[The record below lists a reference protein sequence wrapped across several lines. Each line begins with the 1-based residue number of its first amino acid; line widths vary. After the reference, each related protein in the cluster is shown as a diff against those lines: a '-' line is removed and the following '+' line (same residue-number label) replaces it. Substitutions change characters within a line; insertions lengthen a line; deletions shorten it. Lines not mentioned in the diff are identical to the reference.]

1 LQDALVVNF
10 INNTVVSNDTT
21 ASSGVLFNTLGAP
34 IASSNGPCPGNS
46 NPSNTNPCVTTSTPQ
61 PAGLV
66 AIQNSATLRT
76 DLGPLTV
83 TCPSAHPNCK
93 AVSYPVLENNLFWQN
108 RAFNISVGTL
118 GNGTTNQQNVVALIP
133 TLNQPQT
140 DATTAN
146 GTGVVVT
153 GGTGACTTGASY
165 WDIGVRLD
173 RSATTHESGIT
184 LAPTWSVLTSLNGGY
199 ATASLH
205 NSATNPTVMSQY
217 CNGSR
222 IPPELGTAGYMV
234 PPGISDATVPNPIFN
249 LTPAATVDEGN
260 NWINMSW
267 GPLALTHPL
276 HPAQILGNYAL
287 ASSSTDIDA
296 IGTTA
301 SSYGDA
307 PTTDFFGNPRK
318 NTTAVNVNGTV
329 FPPNPCVDIGA
340 VDIVKSTTCGGTGG
354 GGGQGTLSFTSAT
367 NATLG
372 SLLGIRTLT
381 FTIPTP
387 RAPVTSVI
395 TITNTGTG
403 SLQIT
408 AENLPL
414 NIGGLY
420 SITGTTCS
428 FTTPLAA
435 NGTCTVSVRYATPT
449 TRPILPDI
457 GTLSVANNG
466 TGTTGGNSTLVL
478 SAQ

>member
-1 LQDALVVNF
+1 
-10 INNTVVSNDTT
+10 
-21 ASSGVLFNTLGAP
+21 
-34 IASSNGPCPGNS
+34 
-46 NPSNTNPCVTTSTPQ
+46 
-61 PAGLV
+61 
-66 AIQNSATLRT
+66 
-76 DLGPLTV
+76 
-83 TCPSAHPNCK
+83 
-93 AVSYPVLENNLFWQN
+93 
-108 RAFNISVGTL
+108 
-118 GNGTTNQQNVVALIP
+118 
-133 TLNQPQT
+133 
-140 DATTAN
+140 
-146 GTGVVVT
+146 
-153 GGTGACTTGASY
+153 
-165 WDIGVRLD
+165 
-173 RSATTHESGIT
+173 
-184 LAPTWSVLTSLNGGY
+184 VLTSLNGGY